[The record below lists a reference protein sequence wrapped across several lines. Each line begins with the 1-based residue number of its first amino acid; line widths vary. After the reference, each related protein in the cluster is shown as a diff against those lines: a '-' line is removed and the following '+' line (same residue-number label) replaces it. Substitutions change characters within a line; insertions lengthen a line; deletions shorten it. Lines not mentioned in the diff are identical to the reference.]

1 MPSVQ
6 EAVVVFKYCAE
17 RDGTPVGWSEE
28 CCLIADKLYTG
39 FQKMSR
45 EVSHLERQT
54 VG

>member
-28 CCLIADKLYTG
+28 CCLTADKLYTS

-45 EVSHLERQT
+45 EVIWRDRQ
-54 VG
+54 